1 MSDEMQK
8 RLVTILAGML
18 GALLSRPLT
27 DRFIDVPEE
36 RGISD
41 DIKEAALKAAVTM
54 ASTVIASV
62 LVRQLLRAWR

>member
-27 DRFIDVPEE
+27 ERFIDVPEE
-36 RGISD
+36 RGIKD
-41 DIKEAALKAAVTM
+41 DIKEAALKAAATM
-54 ASTVIASV
+54 ASTIIASI

>member
-1 MSDEMQK
+1 MQK

-27 DRFIDVPEE
+27 ERFIDVPEE
-36 RGISD
+36 RGIKD
-41 DIKEAALKAAVTM
+41 DIKEAALKAAATM
-54 ASTVIASV
+54 ASTIIASI

>member
-27 DRFIDVPEE
+27 ERFIDVPEE
-36 RGISD
+36 RGIKD
-41 DIKEAALKAAVTM
+41 DIKEAALKAAATM
-54 ASTVIASV
+54 ASTIIASI
-62 LVRQLLRAWR
+62 LVRQLLKAWR